1 MKKETNTELNIK
13 KLEREN
19 DVKEHPVCEF
29 IRINPNQKDFH
40 LLVEISNIYN
50 LINRSLENCQKNH

>member
-19 DVKEHPVCEF
+19 AVKEHPVCEF

-40 LLVEISNIYN
+40 LLVEIGNMYN
-50 LINRSLENCQKNH
+50 LINRSLENCPKNH